1 MKKILISVVSAVLL
15 LGCAEVMRYSPDEI
29 KDFPPSIQENIKKG
43 EVAPGMTMQQ
53 VRYSWGAPSIINV
66 LKPTDEGKSKEEWV
80 YTRSIFFRSKL
91 IFIDGKLTH
100 IITNEVG
107 VVK

>member
-1 MKKILISVVSAVLL
+1 MKKILITILFVVLF

-29 KDFPPSIQENIKKG
+29 RDFPPTVQENIKKG
-43 EVAPGMTMQQ
+43 EVTPGMTMQQ
-53 VRYSWGAPSIINV
+53 VRYAWGAPSLINV
-66 LKPTDEGKSKEEWV
+66 LKPEDGKNKEEWV
-80 YTRSIFFRSKL
+80 YTRSIFFKSKL
-91 IFIDGKLTH
+91 IFVDGKLTH